1 MATAEVLSVGKSDK
15 RQAILDAALGLFAE
29 RGFHG
34 TAVPA
39 IAKAAEVGAGTVY
52 RYFDSKE
59 GIVNALYQHYKQ
71 QLASFLIARVRLDQP
86 AREQFHAY
94 WQGMAE
100 FARNYSD
107 AYKFLELHHHAE
119 YLDDESRALE
129 QRLTGMARKSFEVFQ
144 AQQVVKDVDPYILM
158 AVVHG
163 SFVGLVR
170 TCSGQK
176 LLMSQA
182 AVDATEQCVWEAIRR

>member
-1 MATAEVLSVGKSDK
+1 MATTEVVSAGKSDK
-15 RQAILDAALGLFAE
+15 RQAILDASLGLFAE

-39 IAKAAEVGAGTVY
+39 IAKAAGVGAGTVY

-59 GIVNALYQHYKQ
+59 GIVNALYQHWKQ
-71 QLASFLIARVRLDQP
+71 QLGSFLIARVQLDQP
-86 AREQFHAY
+86 PREQFRAY
-94 WQGMAE
+94 WQGMAQ

-119 YLDDESRALE
+119 YLDADSRALE
-129 QRLTGMARKSFEVFQ
+129 ERLTGMARKSFEMFQ
-144 AQQVVKDVDPYILM
+144 AQQVVKDVDPHILM

-163 SFVGLVR
+163 AFVGLVR
-170 TCSGQK
+170 TCSGQR
-176 LLMSQA
+176 LLMSPA
-182 AVDATEQCVWEAIRR
+182 AVDAAEQCVWEAIRR